1 MTQGEQDTPPSL
13 EEIDAR
19 LRAVRARDPAVTDG
33 PGGGSRLAGMGL
45 GLRLATEVVVGV
57 GGGAVLGW
65 GLDRWLGTQP
75 WLMVVFLLLGGA
87 AGVLNAYRAARGLD
101 DTVGLGEAQRR
112 HDGPDAD
119 N

>member
-1 MTQGEQDTPPSL
+1 MAEQDEPPS
-13 EEIDAR
+13 IDQIEAR
-19 LRAVRARDPAVTDG
+19 LRAARAHDVAADRPDP
-33 PGGGSRLAGMGL
+33 GSQGRLAGMGM

-57 GGGAVLGW
+57 GGGAGVGW
-65 GLDRWLGTQP
+65 GLDHWLGTQP

-112 HDGPDAD
+112 RSGQDDD

>member
-1 MTQGEQDTPPSL
+1 MAERDKPPSL
-13 EEIDAR
+13 DDIDAR
-19 LRAVRARDPAVTDG
+19 LRAARARGAAATDADG
-33 PGGGSRLAGMGL
+33 PGRGSRLTGLGL
-45 GLRLATEVVVGV
+45 GLRLATEVVVGI
-57 GGGAVLGW
+57 GGGAGLGW

-75 WLMVVFLLLGGA
+75 WLMVVFLMLGGA

-112 HDGPDAD
+112 RSEPGED